1 MSTKSEAEDIS
12 LTMSSAHSEPLV
24 GIVDSGKSTAIGIDD
39 VRFKLT
45 GLNG

>member
-1 MSTKSEAEDIS
+1 
-12 LTMSSAHSEPLV
+12 V